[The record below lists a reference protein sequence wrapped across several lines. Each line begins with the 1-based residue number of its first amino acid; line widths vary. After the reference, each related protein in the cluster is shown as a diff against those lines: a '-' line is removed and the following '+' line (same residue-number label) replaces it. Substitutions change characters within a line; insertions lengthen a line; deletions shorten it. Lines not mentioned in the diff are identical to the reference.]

1 MRFYIY
7 TKNGNGSGIRYHK
20 KEDFLKEIVLMIKD
34 CIANDGTYFS
44 VDVETDA
51 NCFLYNER
59 NNENE
64 NL

>member
-1 MRFYIY
+1 
-7 TKNGNGSGIRYHK
+7 
-20 KEDFLKEIVLMIKD
+20 MIKD

-51 NCFLYNER
+51 NCSLYNER